1 MSKIQTTQERYDG
14 AMEIKRKLDLRI
26 ILLINYM
33 TEENLF
39 VYAECSSIK
48 HAASRFSVRKNVTK
62 KNKRKKNESDTWM
75 DWHLGSRS
83 CQFLS
88 RSSMYYIMLTLHNPI
103 KPLNIVSTVFLEELI
118 LHLLLRGVQT
128 SWDGWN
134 LPNKQF
140 QSKSICFSSLL
151 SRVNK

>member
-39 VYAECSSIK
+39 VYAERSSIK

-75 DWHLGSRS
+75 D
-83 CQFLS
+83 
-88 RSSMYYIMLTLHNPI
+88 
-103 KPLNIVSTVFLEELI
+103 
-118 LHLLLRGVQT
+118 
-128 SWDGWN
+128 
-134 LPNKQF
+134 
-140 QSKSICFSSLL
+140 
-151 SRVNK
+151 

>member
-14 AMEIKRKLDLRI
+14 AMETKRKLDLRI

-75 DWHLGSRS
+75 D
-83 CQFLS
+83 
-88 RSSMYYIMLTLHNPI
+88 
-103 KPLNIVSTVFLEELI
+103 
-118 LHLLLRGVQT
+118 
-128 SWDGWN
+128 
-134 LPNKQF
+134 
-140 QSKSICFSSLL
+140 
-151 SRVNK
+151 

>member
-75 DWHLGSRS
+75 D
-83 CQFLS
+83 
-88 RSSMYYIMLTLHNPI
+88 
-103 KPLNIVSTVFLEELI
+103 
-118 LHLLLRGVQT
+118 
-128 SWDGWN
+128 
-134 LPNKQF
+134 
-140 QSKSICFSSLL
+140 
-151 SRVNK
+151 

>member
-39 VYAECSSIK
+39 VYTECSSIK

-75 DWHLGSRS
+75 D
-83 CQFLS
+83 
-88 RSSMYYIMLTLHNPI
+88 
-103 KPLNIVSTVFLEELI
+103 
-118 LHLLLRGVQT
+118 
-128 SWDGWN
+128 
-134 LPNKQF
+134 
-140 QSKSICFSSLL
+140 
-151 SRVNK
+151 

>member
-14 AMEIKRKLDLRI
+14 AMEIKWKLDLRI

-75 DWHLGSRS
+75 D
-83 CQFLS
+83 
-88 RSSMYYIMLTLHNPI
+88 
-103 KPLNIVSTVFLEELI
+103 
-118 LHLLLRGVQT
+118 
-128 SWDGWN
+128 
-134 LPNKQF
+134 
-140 QSKSICFSSLL
+140 
-151 SRVNK
+151 